1 VVYEVTTPWPPL
13 LRGNTERSEQITL
26 IYRMPKI
33 SDVWKSA
40 AITYLEAVME
50 AKRIEPRINIC
61 TIGHFGHGKTTLLA
75 AMTRVLAMI
84 GRTEVR
90 SYESLQNPSRFRP
103 VFVGTGR
110 EESGM
115 PIAMAQVDYETSG
128 KQYSHFDCV
137 NHIDHVKNL
146 IAGPVSISGAILVV
160 SSVDGVTSQTE
171 EQVRLVRKVK
181 VPIVAVFLN
190 KIDLVK
196 DEELVELN
204 EMEIKELLNFYSP
217 FNKGGRGDF
226 GFDKNNTPI
235 IAGSAKKAL
244 EYRGNNLNY
253 DYWQPILQL
262 IMELTSRI
270 AQPQQEVEQLFLMA
284 IEDVFNIEGKGVVVT
299 GTIKRGNLAIGN
311 PLEIVG
317 LRSPISTIC
326 VGTIEDINSILL
338 EEKNEDE
345 APKVVSGE
353 RQIDTGFLLKN
364 VEEKYVEKG
373 QVLATPKSIAAHTNF
388 EAEVYHLGIEEGGKH
403 APLVVNDR
411 IQFDFW
417 TADITGK
424 VSLSEDKGIIP
435 PGQNGSITV
444 ELEKP
449 VAMEKGT
456 RFVMKKDDGKMGVGV
471 VTELL

>member
-1 VVYEVTTPWPPL
+1 
-13 LRGNTERSEQITL
+13 
-26 IYRMPKI
+26 
-33 SDVWKSA
+33 
-40 AITYLEAVME
+40 ME

-61 TIGHFGHGKTTLLA
+61 TIGHFGHGKTTLVA
-75 AMTRVLAMI
+75 AMTKVLAMI
-84 GRTEVR
+84 GRAEVR
-90 SYESLQNPSRFRP
+90 SYESLQNPHERW
-103 VFVGTGR
+103 
-110 EESGM
+110 ESGM

-146 IAGPVSISGAILVV
+146 IDGPVPISGAILVV

-204 EMEIKELLNFYSP
+204 EMEIKELLSSY
-217 FNKGGRGDF
+217 

-235 IAGSAKKAL
+235 IAGSAKKSL

-262 IMELTSRI
+262 TMELTSRVV
-270 AQPQQEVEQLFLMA
+270 QPQQEVKQPFLMT
-284 IEDVFNIEGKGVVVT
+284 IEDVFNIEGKGIVVT
-299 GTIKRGNLAIGN
+299 GTIKRGNLAIRS
-311 PLEIVG
+311 PLQIVG
-317 LRSPISTIC
+317 LQSPISTMC
-326 VGTIEDINSILL
+326 VGTIEDINSTLFK
-338 EEKNEDE
+338 EEEE
-345 APKVVSGE
+345 TPKVAPEE
-353 RQIDTGFLLKN
+353 RQIRTGFLLD
-364 VEEKYVEKG
+364 VEGRRVEKG
-373 QVLATPKSIAAHTNF
+373 QVLVTSKSIAAHTNF
-388 EAEVYHLGIEEGGKH
+388 EAEVYHLAIEEGGKH
-403 APLVVNDR
+403 APLVFNDR

-424 VSLSEDKGIIP
+424 VSLSEDKEINSSSFLFDQTFSFRKRKSLVGIIP

-444 ELEKP
+444 DLEKP
-449 VAMEKGT
+449 VAMEKGS
-456 RFVMKKDDGKMGVGV
+456 RFIMKKDGGKMGVGV
-471 VTELL
+471 VTDIL